1 MAKPMTMTQKIL
13 AAHAHVD
20 AVEAGQLILADVD
33 RVLGNDITSPVAIRE
48 FERLGVK
55 KVFDQSRVTMVMD
68 HFVPNKDIKAAAQ
81 CKVCRE
87 FCAAHGVEHF
97 YDVGQMGIEHALLPE
112 KGLVNAGDVVIGAD
126 SHTCTYGAL
135 GAFSTGVGSTDM
147 ACAMATGKAWF
158 KVPGAIRFRLSGSLR
173 PYVSGKD
180 VILHIIGLIG
190 VDGALYR
197 SMEFTGPGVAALT
210 VFDRLTIANMAIE
223 AGAKNGIF
231 EADEQTLAA
240 ADGIEAS
247 LSGFTVLRHIWPS
260 IRVATM
266 QDVEK
271 IEGYFDRVDGVLA
284 VGTGSVHDP
293 CRLAC
298 ARHNVPLCLFATA
311 PSMDGFASYSAPIV
325 NGNFKITYPAKCP
338 EVIIGDTKILANAP
352 AALKSAGFGDMVS
365 KYIALIDWQVS
376 NLLTGESYCERVAA
390 LTRQA
395 TDQIFA
401 MAGSVTKRDEKTAA
415 AIFESLLL
423 TGIAMSFTKTSR
435 PGSGTEH
442 IMAHFWECMELLDGK
457 MPNYHG
463 EDVGVT
469 TLIMLRY
476 YEALSRLPQV
486 TAHPEVC
493 NWDEIYRIY
502 GPLAPDVQK
511 LNTPDTITDG
521 ITPRRIEA
529 CWPQIRRIVQSVPS
543 YDACLAAMRQ
553 AGCKTTIGEVG
564 KAPDFVEISFRFHP
578 YMRRRLSLKRVS
590 HMLDLPEPLF

>member
-1 MAKPMTMTQKIL
+1 MTDFHTLIDSYQNC
-13 AAHAHVD
+13 ACGQAHECAIRDIEIGSGLVS
-20 AVEAGQLILADVD
+20 EAGEIL
-33 RVLGNDITSPVAIRE
+33 
-48 FERLGVK
+48 K
-55 KVFDQSRVTMVMD
+55 
-68 HFVPNKDIKAAAQ
+68 
-81 CKVCRE
+81 
-87 FCAAHGVEHF
+87 
-97 YDVGQMGIEHALLPE
+97 
-112 KGLVNAGDVVIGAD
+112 
-126 SHTCTYGAL
+126 
-135 GAFSTGVGSTDM
+135 
-147 ACAMATGKAWF
+147 
-158 KVPGAIRFRLSGSLR
+158 
-173 PYVSGKD
+173 
-180 VILHIIGLIG
+180 
-190 VDGALYR
+190 
-197 SMEFTGPGVAALT
+197 
-210 VFDRLTIANMAIE
+210 
-223 AGAKNGIF
+223 KNGF
-231 EADEQTLAA
+231 GPRLLLAADEQTLAA

-338 EVIIGDTKILANAP
+338 EVIIGDTKILADAP
-352 AALKSAGFGDMVS
+352 AELKSAGFGDMIS

-390 LTRQA
+390 LTRRA

-457 MPNYHG
+457 TPNYHG

-493 NWDEIYRIY
+493 NWDEIYRHLRPI
-502 GPLAPDVQK
+502 GPGCPEAQHPGHHHRRHRPPPHRSLLAPDP
-511 LNTPDTITDG
+511 PD
-521 ITPRRIEA
+521 RAVRA
-529 CWPQIRRIVQSVPS
+529 V
-543 YDACLAAMRQ
+543 L
-553 AGCKTTIGEVG
+553 
-564 KAPDFVEISFRFHP
+564 
-578 YMRRRLSLKRVS
+578 
-590 HMLDLPEPLF
+590 